1 MSERPLNHVA
11 DLMDLRSRITTEDQ
25 EVFVIRSE
33 LRIGKSEIDDPVG
46 SIVARRAFIHLE
58 LDGYDISR
66 GNRLGEPVRV
76 GVVEE
81 TKSVTEQIR
90 TSSAA
95 ANAGISLST
104 EGKIGG
110 AIGAKAATSV
120 EAKTKSQ
127 TSVKTKVERSYVK
140 ALGGDRWE
148 ICGVDGSPHL
158 DGTYITDDRAL
169 CELTKTKG
177 ANRAAIKVSGYVLK
191 RDLDFVT
198 DKPKFDLLN
207 RNKSQAIKAF
217 LTKRVGETTG
227 DGGDRLVISEQEIT
241 DE

>member
-11 DLMDLRSRITTEDQ
+11 DLMDLRSRITTEGDD
-25 EVFVIRSE
+25 VFVIRSE
-33 LRIGKSEIDDPVG
+33 LRIGRSEIDDPVG

-81 TKSVTEQIR
+81 TKSLTEQVS
-90 TSSAA
+90 TSSVA
-95 ANAGISLST
+95 ANAGISLASD
-104 EGKIGG
+104 GRIGG
-110 AIGAKAATSV
+110 AIGAKAAASV

-148 ICGVDGSPHL
+148 ISGDSSPHL

-169 CELTKTKG
+169 CQLTKTKG

-198 DKPKFDLLN
+198 EKPKFDPLG

-217 LTKRVGETTG
+217 LTKRVGQATG
-227 DGGDRLVISEQEIT
+227 DDSDRLVISEQEIT